1 MPRNTEPRQQSSP
14 LATLTE
20 LAVEGASS
28 LIEAQRIFLTL
39 AQQENALLM
48 NGVKE
53 RVGDSPAAA
62 AVTDLT
68 RRSLDT
74 LIDMQQEFLTLTSK
88 QTLQWLEAVQ
98 SGGGYPSARLVDVAR
113 EGMEK
118 FVHAHQKLLDVI
130 TQETIKAT
138 GGKAEPSRSTKKT
151 DVESLAQEAADLFI
165 DAQKRVLD
173 VVGQQMKTNV
183 KAATQA
189 AESLS
194 SARLASVTELP
205 ARAVKSFFE
214 GEKVLLQSLVEPL
227 ARSKVV
233 GIDRHAGK
241 SASRRRKHA

>member
-88 QTLQWLEAVQ
+88 QTLQWLEAR
-98 SGGGYPSARLVDVAR
+98 P
-113 EGMEK
+113 
-118 FVHAHQKLLDVI
+118 
-130 TQETIKAT
+130 
-138 GGKAEPSRSTKKT
+138 
-151 DVESLAQEAADLFI
+151 
-165 DAQKRVLD
+165 
-173 VVGQQMKTNV
+173 
-183 KAATQA
+183 
-189 AESLS
+189 
-194 SARLASVTELP
+194 
-205 ARAVKSFFE
+205 
-214 GEKVLLQSLVEPL
+214 
-227 ARSKVV
+227 
-233 GIDRHAGK
+233 
-241 SASRRRKHA
+241 